1 MAVRNVKSSS
11 RGTKTGQ
18 TPVKKSKTIHRITKR
33 LTLKDRLSQLS
44 YRAACRLLGADGAD
58 LLRKS
63 AVFLVVPAEHL
74 TLSKD
79 ALFAKIID
87 SEVPGGIALVSVVEM
102 SGRHN
107 GLQLHCDHCRT
118 TCLHIA
124 ATLATVLE
132 SKLVLGLS
140 EEPNLNEPIENL
152 TEKELVS
159 RALAERLIRAKTER
173 MRIKSSD
180 SRRPWTDY
188 SVTSLESGK
197 SYRVALRGLELGQ
210 SYCSCPDF
218 RTNHLG
224 TCKHILNVL
233 EKLPK
238 KFSNKQLSKPY
249 VRKNLSLRMDYSASV
264 GLKFNLPD
272 SMPDEVARIVGSYG
286 DRVLTDAHACVK
298 ILRKL
303 ERLDSPVHIYPD
315 AEEFIE
321 SRLLQARLLEKCHEI
336 RSDPTNHPLRKSLL
350 KVDLLP
356 YQLDGIAFAV
366 GAGRAVLADDMGLG
380 KTIQGIGTAELFA
393 QLTEIRRVLVV
404 CPASLKSQWAAEISR
419 FSNRNSQIVLGTG
432 SERARQYQGE
442 VFFTIANYEQVVRDE
457 ASVSPV
463 TWDLIIL
470 DEGQRIKNWESKTS
484 RTFKSLKSR
493 FALVLSGTPLENR
506 LEELYTV
513 VSFVDSQSLGPAYR
527 FFHRH
532 RVVDDDGRIKG
543 YRQLDVLRESL
554 KPILLRRTRQS
565 VMQELPERTT
575 EVVRIR
581 PTEEQRTMSEA
592 NVAKAALIA
601 AKSFLTEM
609 DLLMLQ
615 KHLLAA
621 RMAADSTFLCNK
633 EAPGFSSKLEVLDEL
648 LCQLSEDPTRKIVLF
663 SEWTTMLN
671 LIEPLLKK
679 NRLLYVRL
687 DGRVPQKKRQQIV
700 RDFQTKPECRCIIM
714 SNAGAT
720 GLNLQSANTVIN
732 VDLPWNPAVLEQ
744 RIARA
749 HRMGQKNPVHVYMLV
764 TEDTIEEKLLSTLA
778 NKQELALAAL
788 DVDSEVNDL
797 VLENGMEALKRRLER
812 LLGNKPTAAVDQS
825 QRDEISVAVR
835 DANEQREKVASASGE
850 LLGAA
855 LNLVAQLLD
864 NGTSPPTEKVSEI
877 AANLSRCVDR
887 DDQGRPQLR
896 LTLPND
902 SALSSLAETL
912 AKLLVKSP

>member
-1 MAVRNVKSSS
+1 MANQNGKPTSNSRKAEVRA
-11 RGTKTGQ
+11 
-18 TPVKKSKTIHRITKR
+18 VKKPKSLHRPKGR

-44 YRAACRLLGADGAD
+44 YRAACRLLGSDGAD

-63 AVFLVVPAEHL
+63 AVFDVVAAKHL
-74 TLSKD
+74 TLVADS
-79 ALFAKIID
+79 LHAKIID
-87 SEVPGGIALVSVVEM
+87 PEVPGGIARVSIVEM
-102 SGRHN
+102 TGRSN
-107 GLQLHCDHCRT
+107 GLQLNCDHCRT

-124 ATLATVLE
+124 ATLATLLE

-140 EEPNLNEPIENL
+140 EAPILTEPIENL
-152 TEKELVS
+152 TEKELLH
-159 RALAERLIRAKTER
+159 RALAERQIRAKTER
-173 MRIKSSD
+173 MRIKPND
-180 SRRPWTDY
+180 PNKPWSDY

-197 SYRVALRGLELGQ
+197 SYRVALRGFELGQ

-224 TCKHILNVL
+224 SCKHILHVL

-238 KFSNKQLSKPY
+238 RFSKQQLSNPY
-249 VRKNLSLRMDYSASV
+249 IRKNLSLRMDYSAPI
-264 GLKFNLPD
+264 GLKFNLPNTM
-272 SMPDEVARIVGSYG
+272 SDEVARIVGDHG
-286 DRVLTDAHACVK
+286 NRVITDAQACVK
-298 ILRKL
+298 LLRKL
-303 ERLDSPVHIYPD
+303 ERVGASVHVYPD

-321 SRLLQARLLEKCHEI
+321 SRLLQATLLEKSQDI
-336 RSDPTNHPLRKSLL
+336 RRDPAKHPLRKSLL

-380 KTIQGIGTAELFA
+380 KTIQGIGTAELLS

-419 FSNRNSQIVLGTG
+419 FSNRSSQIVLGTG
-432 SERARQYQGE
+432 QERASQYQGDA
-442 VFFTIANYEQVVRDE
+442 FFTIANYEQILRDE
-457 ASVSPV
+457 ASVSPI

-513 VSFVDSQSLGPAYR
+513 VSFVDSQTLGPAYR

-532 RVVDDDGRIKG
+532 RVVDDDGRVKG

-554 KPILLRRTRQS
+554 RPILLRRTRQS

-575 EVVRIR
+575 EIVRIR
-581 PTEEQRTMSEA
+581 PTQEQQTMSDA
-592 NVAKAALIA
+592 NVAKAAQIA
-601 AKSFLTEM
+601 AKKFLTEM

-621 RMAADSTFLCNK
+621 RMSADSTFLCDK
-633 EAPGFSSKLEVLDEL
+633 EAPGYSSKLEVLDEL
-648 LCQLSEDPTRKIVLF
+648 LCQLSEDPSRKIVLF

-679 NRLLYVRL
+679 HGLAHVRL
-687 DGRVPQKKRQQIV
+687 DGSVPQKKRQQIV

-714 SNAGAT
+714 TNAGAT

-732 VDLPWNPAVLEQ
+732 VDLPWNPAILEQ

-749 HRMGQKNPVHVYMLV
+749 HRMGQKNPVHVYLLV
-764 TEDTIEEKLLSTLA
+764 TEDTIEEKLLTTLA

-788 DVDSEVNDL
+788 DVDSDVSDL
-797 VLENGMEALKRRLER
+797 VLENGMDALKRRLEK
-812 LLGNKPTAAVDQS
+812 LIGNKPTAALDQS
-825 QRDEISVAVR
+825 KREEVVEEVR
-835 DANEQREKVASASGE
+835 NTQVQREKVASASGE

-855 LNLVAQLLD
+855 LKLVAQLLD
-864 NGTSPPTEKVSEI
+864 NGASPPKETVSEI
-877 AANLSRCVDR
+877 ASNLSRCVDR
-887 DDQGRPQLR
+887 DEQGRPQLR

-902 SALSSLAETL
+902 DALSGLAETL
-912 AKLLVKSP
+912 AKLLIKST